1 MGKPKGLSSQS
12 RSSQPAQ
19 SQIGG
24 MAGSNL
30 TFRIMEN
37 LGTAIVTGHY
47 SENNPFPIEA
57 TLCEQYGVSR
67 SVLREAVKMLTAK
80 GLLSARPRHGT
91 WVQPEQYWNFLDP
104 DVLRWLLERKLSFS
118 LLIEFTQMRLAV
130 EPFAAAFAAVSAD
143 RCEIAAIMAAINR
156 MSAAERGDDDPLAS
170 DIAFHV
176 AVMRASGNRFYLQLC
191 DMIDTALRFSIRTTN
206 YFKGVKLASI
216 SDHKRVADAIIIGD
230 APAAEAAMRSLIQEA
245 LDLIT
250 SAQEHAV
257 RPPSMESRMT
267 ESQIS
272 AGQISA
278 E

>member
-1 MGKPKGLSSQS
+1 MEKPKGMSSKSSQ
-12 RSSQPAQ
+12 QL
-19 SQIGG
+19 QIGG

-37 LGTAIVTGHY
+37 LGAAIVTGHY

-57 TLCEQYGVSR
+57 TLCAQYGVSR

-91 WVQPEQYWNFLDP
+91 SVQPEEDWNFLDP

-130 EPFAAAFAAVSAD
+130 EPFAAAFAAVGANRS
-143 RCEIAAIMAAINR
+143 EVAAIMAAINR

-216 SDHKRVADAIIIGD
+216 ADHKRVADAIVIGD

-245 LDLIT
+245 LDLIRG
-250 SAQEHAV
+250 AQERAL
-257 RPPSMESRMT
+257 RPPPMEGRMT

-272 AGQISA
+272 A

>member
-1 MGKPKGLSSQS
+1 MAKPKGPQS
-12 RSSQPAQ
+12 MSPQTAQ

-57 TLCEQYGVSR
+57 TLCEQYSVSR

-91 WVQPEQYWNFLDP
+91 WVQPEQQWNFLDP

-130 EPFAAAFAAVSAD
+130 EPFAAAFAATGAD
-143 RCEIAAIMAAINR
+143 RTEVAAIMAAINR

-176 AVMRASGNRFYLQLC
+176 AVMRASGNRFYLHLC

-216 SDHKRVADAIIIGD
+216 DDHKKVADAIVMGD

-245 LDLIT
+245 LDLIR
-250 SAQEHAV
+250 SAQENAL
-257 RPPSMESRMT
+257 RPPPMEGQIMESH
-267 ESQIS
+267 IS
-272 AGQISA
+272 AK
-278 E
+278 